1 MAGPEMT
8 TPTPPP
14 STEPRPAGF
23 LDTRIPHVDGL
34 RAVAILAVVGFH
46 AGLPGF
52 RSGFVGVDIFFV
64 ISGFL
69 IINQIAAA
77 IAADRFSVWE
87 FYARRVLR
95 ILPMFLLVLLVSL
108 GLSLVILV
116 SPYEWEWFGLSG
128 GLAALFVSNHYFLSK
143 QDYFDLDMYEKSLLH
158 TWSLSVEEQFY
169 LCVPLLLLGLVLVAR
184 RLNLAPGRVLA
195 AAAIVI
201 FGASLAGCILLT
213 SADGKNVGFYVAL
226 WRAWEFVAGGAIG
239 FFAVPFGR
247 GAVRRPWAE
256 ALGILGCLVIAAA
269 VGLGLDGG
277 FYPGAAVL
285 LPVIGTVM
293 LIAAGLAAPDTAAV
307 RALSWRPMVGIGLVS
322 YGWYLWHWPLLSLAR
337 IADFGREDQLRDVI
351 LAGTSLGLAIL
362 TYVLVERRVLAW
374 RRSRADLR
382 ALSPRIV
389 GGGVAFSL
397 AVFALMAAV
406 AGPAHYSGKAS
417 AAIAG
422 TPDLAGGSVFAC
434 AGADCPAGVGT
445 LGFLGGDSHADTIRR
460 AVRSGAARIGVGVIS
475 PFKLTCP
482 DPGEPGAPDVLD
494 PTCPEIRGALADIL
508 KAEARAASFF
518 VVFRRWNPKLV
529 AYEAR
534 HGPGAYAR
542 KLSREFAAYG
552 ADGARRLLLIGP
564 VPEFDYK
571 AVECVLRAKRY
582 RSDPDFCAL
591 PRARI
596 EAERKKTMAVLARIA
611 EGAPH
616 IRLADPIDLF
626 CDATTCRPYV
636 GETLLYKDTDH
647 LSKFGARWFLA
658 KLERDFLW
666 AFTGRTAPFG
676 KTLQKASSSSSPAR
690 HSGSGPR

>member
-8 TPTPPP
+8 TPTPTRP
-14 STEPRPAGF
+14 TGPRPAGF

-77 IAADRFSVWE
+77 IAAGRFSVWE

-143 QDYFDLDMYEKSLLH
+143 QDYFDIDMYEKSLLH

-169 LCVPLLLLGLVLVAR
+169 LCVPLLLLGLVLAAR

-195 AAAIVI
+195 GAALLI

-213 SADGKNVGFYVAL
+213 SVEGKNVAFYVAL

-239 FFAVPFGR
+239 FFAAGFAR
-247 GAVRRPWAE
+247 GAVGRPWAE
-256 ALGILGCLVIAAA
+256 VLGVLGCLVIAAG

-277 FYPGAAVL
+277 FYPGTAVL

-293 LIAAGLAAPDTAAV
+293 LIAAGLAAPDAATV
-307 RALSWRPMVGIGLVS
+307 RVLSWRPIVGIGLVS

-337 IADFGREDQLRDVI
+337 IADFGRAGHLRD
-351 LAGTSLGLAIL
+351 LAVAAFSLGLAIL

-374 RRSRADLR
+374 RRTRDDLR
-382 ALSPRIV
+382 GLSPRIV
-389 GGGVAFSL
+389 GWGVAASL

-406 AGPAHYSGKAS
+406 AGPAHYSGRAT

-422 TPDLAGGSVFAC
+422 TPDLTGGSVFAC
-434 AGADCPAGVGT
+434 EGAVCPTGAET
-445 LGFLGGDSHADTIRR
+445 MGFLGGDSHADAIRR
-460 AVRSGAARIGVGVIS
+460 AVRRGAARIGVRVIS
-475 PFKLTCP
+475 PFKPTCP
-482 DPGEPGAPDVLD
+482 DPGEPGGPIALD
-494 PTCPEIRGALADIL
+494 PTCPEIRGAITDIL
-508 KAEARAASFF
+508 KAEGRKASFF

-542 KLSREFAAYG
+542 KLAREFAAYG
-552 ADGARRLLLIGP
+552 EEGARRLLLIGP

-582 RSDPDFCAL
+582 RLDPDFCAL

-596 EAERKKTMAVLARIA
+596 EAERKKTMEVLASIA
-611 EGAPH
+611 AGARH
-616 IRLADPIDLF
+616 IRLADPVDLF

-636 GETLLYKDTDH
+636 GNTLLYKDTDH

-666 AFTGRTAPFG
+666 AFTGKSTPFG
-676 KTLQKASSSSSPAR
+676 ETARKVPTPASSAPR
-690 HSGSGPR
+690 SGTGPR